1 MDFLTWIEGTN
12 LALWVRE
19 SDWGYPI
26 VLSSHAVGM
35 AIVVGMVTMID
46 IRVLGFARKI
56 PISSFKSLFNLTW
69 AGFAMNFTSGCMLFS
84 GDPHKFFNDIPFR
97 IKIILILL
105 GMISVWRLLR
115 AVSENDTGE
124 ASTKAKVIATLS
136 LVCWFGAITAGRL
149 TAYL

>member
-1 MDFLTWIEGTN
+1 MEFLTWLEGTD

-19 SDWGYPI
+19 SDWGYPM

-35 AIVVGMVTMID
+35 AIVVGVVTMID

-69 AGFAMNFTSGCMLFS
+69 AGFAINFTSGCLLFS
-84 GDPHKFFNDIPFR
+84 ADANKFFNSTTFR
-97 IKIILILL
+97 IKIILIIL
-105 GMISVWRLLR
+105 GMLSVWRLLR
-115 AVSENDTGE
+115 AVSASDTGD
-124 ASTKAKVIATLS
+124 ASTKARVIAALS
-136 LVCWFGAITAGRL
+136 LLCWFGAITAGRL